1 MNELHSDYQSKRTGY
16 FETTRPEM
24 LRFVPTDARRIVE
37 FGCGAGVFSGQIK
50 ARQNCHIVG
59 VELMPEP
66 AAQAVERLDKV
77 HCADI
82 ENGLDFLAGETFDC
96 AILLDVLEHLR
107 TPWDALAEL
116 RNYLTPDATV
126 IASIPNIR
134 YFEVMKSLLLRKRF
148 EYHDEGVMDRTHLRF
163 FTCDDIA
170 QLFAKAGYH
179 VSCIEGIKG
188 GFPWKFG
195 LLNQLLLG
203 RLDDMQY
210 LQFAVVAKPL
220 K

>member
-1 MNELHSDYQSKRTGY
+1 
-16 FETTRPEM
+16 
-24 LRFVPTDARRIVE
+24 
-37 FGCGAGVFSGQIK
+37 
-50 ARQNCHIVG
+50 
-59 VELMPEP
+59 
-66 AAQAVERLDKV
+66 
-77 HCADI
+77 
-82 ENGLDFLAGETFDC
+82 
-96 AILLDVLEHLR
+96 
-107 TPWDALAEL
+107 
-116 RNYLTPDATV
+116 
-126 IASIPNIR
+126 
-134 YFEVMKSLLLRKRF
+134 MKSLLLRKRF